1 MKIYFKNIFFSI
13 TNKMFTE
20 PDSPQAGPSNAEVQK
35 GEDAK
40 DKKNKA
46 S

>member
-1 MKIYFKNIFFSI
+1 
-13 TNKMFTE
+13 MFPE